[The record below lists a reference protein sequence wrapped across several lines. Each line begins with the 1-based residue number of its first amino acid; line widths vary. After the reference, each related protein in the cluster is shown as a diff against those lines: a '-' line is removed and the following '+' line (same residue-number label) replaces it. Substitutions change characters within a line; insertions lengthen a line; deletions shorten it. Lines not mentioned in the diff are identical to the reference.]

1 MQELRVNGK
10 RLWESIMETAKFGAT
25 SRSGVSRLSLS
36 DEDRRV
42 RDWFAEACRGARCE
56 VTVDDMGNMF
66 ARRSGRHDAA
76 VPIAIGSHLDTQP
89 AGGKFDGIAGVLS
102 GLEVIRTLNDVGY
115 CTEAPLEVIN
125 WTNEEGSRFAP
136 PMLGSGVF
144 AGVISRGFA
153 YSREDRQGKKFGE
166 ELERIGYRGSAR
178 CGEHRLGTYFELH
191 IEQGPMLEME
201 GKTIGVVTEA
211 QGQRW
216 YEVTLT
222 GQAGH
227 AGSTPMHLR
236 KDALLG
242 CARIVEGVNRIGL
255 DHAPLAV
262 STVGLVEVRPNS
274 PNVIPGSVFFT
285 VDLRHP
291 EDDMMAK
298 MDAEFREMVS
308 RVAGESGLGVELSET
323 YVRPSTEFDRACV
336 AQVREAAARLN
347 YKYREMVSGPGHD
360 ALYVARV
367 VPAALVFI
375 PCEGGIS
382 HDEAENARPEDV
394 EAGANVLL
402 HVVLARDATTFEGK
416 HV

>member
-25 SRSGVSRLSLS
+25 SRGGVSRLSLS

-42 RDWFAEACRGARCE
+42 RDWFEEACRGARCE
-56 VTVDDMGNMF
+56 VAVDDMGNIF
-66 ARRSGRHDAA
+66 ARRSGRHDEA
-76 VPIAIGSHLDTQP
+76 VPTAIGSHLDTQP

-144 AGVISRGFA
+144 AGVISRDFA

-191 IEQGPMLEME
+191 IEQGPILEME

-274 PNVIPGSVFFT
+274 PNVIPCSVFFT

-298 MDAEFREMVS
+298 IDAEFREMVS
-308 RVAGESGLGVELSET
+308 RVAGESGLGVELSEI
-323 YVRPSTEFDRACV
+323 YVRQSTEFDRACV
-336 AQVREAAARLN
+336 AQVREAAERLN

-360 ALYVARV
+360 ALYVARIA
-367 VPAALVFI
+367 PAALVFI